1 MGTIRP
7 CERVKLFC
15 GILGREMHIIGSA
28 LDRLEQ
34 LAGPADYCSL
44 PVRFDFTDYYEAEM
58 GPDLL
63 RVFVSFERPIDPED
77 LREIKIAT
85 NSVEEEIAQRGRL
98 DGMARR
104 PVNLDPGFLS
114 LHSIVLASTKNFQHR
129 IPVGKGIYLEQEM
142 FFTRTGA
149 RFLPWTYPDYQS
161 PQYVEIFRQIREIAR
176 GRPGP

>member
-15 GILGREMHIIGSA
+15 GILGREMRAIESA
-28 LDRLEQ
+28 VDRLEE

-44 PVRFDFTDYYEAEM
+44 PVRFNFTDYYEAEM
-58 GPDLL
+58 GPELL
-63 RVFVSFERPIDPED
+63 RVFVSFERRIDPGN

-85 NSVEEEIAQRGRL
+85 NSLEEELAHRGT
-98 DGMARR
+98 GIIRR
-104 PVNLDPGFLS
+104 RVNLDPGFLS
-114 LHSIVLASTKNFQHR
+114 LHSVVLASTKNFQHR

-142 FFTRTGA
+142 FFTKKEA

-161 PQYVEIFRQIREIAR
+161 PEYVQIFKQIRQIAR
-176 GRPGP
+176 LGAGP

>member
-15 GILGREMHIIGSA
+15 GILGRELRTIERA
-28 LDRLEQ
+28 VDRLEQ

-58 GPDLL
+58 GPELL
-63 RVFVSFERPIDPED
+63 RVFVSFERGIDPED

-85 NSVEEEIAQRGRL
+85 NSVEEEMAQHGRL
-98 DGMARR
+98 DSMSRR

-114 LHSIVLASTKNFQHR
+114 LHSVVLASTKNFQHR

-142 FFTRTGA
+142 FFTKKEA
-149 RFLPWTYPDYQS
+149 RFLPWTYPDYRS
-161 PQYVEIFRQIREIAR
+161 RQYVEIFKQIRQIAR
-176 GRPGP
+176 LGAGR